1 MPSLVTRRV
10 FYGWWLV
17 ALTSCILAMIFLPIF
32 QGLGAFF
39 VALEREF
46 GWKRAALAGAFSL
59 SRAEDTVIGPLA
71 GYFTD
76 RYGTRRLVFIGF
88 LILGI
93 GFICFALVQTI
104 FHFYAAFIVLT
115 LGAGFAGFLPL
126 MGAIN
131 KWFIRKRATAMGLA
145 QSGVALGGILV
156 PLLASAIDADWRL
169 TCFVLAGVVW
179 VMAFPVSK
187 AIRNSPEEYGQ
198 LPDGDLHESEADT
211 VLLTE
216 PDLSASEAVRSTAF
230 WVISFTHA
238 LAAVVFLTLMI
249 HAIPMI
255 EGKGYTV
262 VQASFIVTTFTVVGG
277 IFQFV
282 GGVIGDRVSKKFGI
296 FCFVSLQALGVLGM
310 ALADGYGALVA
321 AAVIFGV
328 GFGGRVPLLIAIRGD
343 YFGREK
349 FATIF
354 GLSTIPMGIIQIFG
368 PIGAGFM
375 YDRLGSYTMA
385 FLILF
390 GVNMLAAMMI
400 LLVRPPREIARTL

>member
-1 MPSLVTRRV
+1 
-10 FYGWWLV
+10 
-17 ALTSCILAMIFLPIF
+17 MIFLPIF

-390 GVNMLAAMMI
+390 GVNMLAATMI
-400 LLVRPPREIARTL
+400 LLVRPPRQITRTL

>member
-1 MPSLVTRRV
+1 
-10 FYGWWLV
+10 
-17 ALTSCILAMIFLPIF
+17 MIFLPIF

>member
-1 MPSLVTRRV
+1 
-10 FYGWWLV
+10 
-17 ALTSCILAMIFLPIF
+17 MIFLPIF

-145 QSGVALGGILV
+145 QSGGALGGSLV
-156 PLLASAIDADWRL
+156 PFLASAIDADWRL

-211 VLLTE
+211 LFLTE
-216 PDLSASEAVRSTAF
+216 PDLSAAEAVRSTAF

-400 LLVRPPREIARTL
+400 LLVRPPRQIARTL

>member
-1 MPSLVTRRV
+1 MHIVVMKRV

-17 ALTSCILAMIFLPIF
+17 GLTSCILAMIFLPIF

-39 VALEREF
+39 IALEREF
-46 GWKRAALAGAFSL
+46 GWKRATLAGAFSL

-88 LILGI
+88 LILGF
-93 GFICFALVQTI
+93 GFVCFGLVRTI
-104 FHFYAAFIVLT
+104 FHFYAAFVILT

-131 KWFIRKRATAMGLA
+131 NWFIRKRATAMGLA
-145 QSGVALGGILV
+145 QAGIALGGILV
-156 PLLASAIDADWRL
+156 PVLASAIDANWRL
-169 TCFVLAGVVW
+169 TCFVLAAVVW
-179 VMAFPVSK
+179 VLAVPISM
-187 AIRNSPEEYGQ
+187 AIRNSPEIYGQ
-198 LPDGDLHESEADT
+198 LPDGDVVAAVADESEDSGP
-211 VLLTE
+211 E
-216 PDLSASEAVRSTAF
+216 LSAAEAIRTSAF
-230 WVISFTHA
+230 WIISFTHA
-238 LAAVVFLTLMI
+238 FAAVVFLTLMI

-255 EGKGYTV
+255 EGKGYSV
-262 VQASFIVTTFTVVGG
+262 VQASFVVTTFTVVGG

-282 GGVIGDRVSKKFGI
+282 GGVIGDRVSKKWGI
-296 FCFVSLQALGVLGM
+296 FCFVSLQAVGVLGM
-310 ALADGYGALVA
+310 ALVDGYPALIA
-321 AAVIFGV
+321 TAVIFGI

-343 YFGREK
+343 YFGRGK

-354 GLSTIPMGIIQIFG
+354 GLSTIPMGIVQIVG

-375 YDRLGSYTMA
+375 YDRLGSYTLA

-390 GVNMLAAMMI
+390 GVNIFAATMI
-400 LLVRPPREIARTL
+400 LLIRPPKQVSIV

>member
-1 MPSLVTRRV
+1 
-10 FYGWWLV
+10 
-17 ALTSCILAMIFLPIF
+17 MIFLPIF

-216 PDLSASEAVRSTAF
+216 PDLSAAEAVRSTAF

-400 LLVRPPREIARTL
+400 LLVRPPRQIARTL

>member
-1 MPSLVTRRV
+1 MTRRV

>member
-1 MPSLVTRRV
+1 
-10 FYGWWLV
+10 
-17 ALTSCILAMIFLPIF
+17 MIFLPIF

-131 KWFIRKRATAMGLA
+131 KWFIRKRATALGLA

-156 PLLASAIDADWRL
+156 PFLASAIDADWRL

-211 VLLTE
+211 LLLTE
-216 PDLSASEAVRSTAF
+216 PDLSAAEAVRSTAF

-400 LLVRPPREIARTL
+400 LLVRPPRQIARTL

>member
-1 MPSLVTRRV
+1 M

-17 ALTSCILAMIFLPIF
+17 ALTSGILAMIFLPIF

-39 VALEREF
+39 VVLEREF

-93 GFICFALVQTI
+93 GFTCFGLVRTLFQ
-104 FHFYAAFIVLT
+104 FYAAFIVLT

-156 PLLASAIDADWRL
+156 PLLASAIDANWRL
-169 TCFVLAGVVW
+169 TCFVLAGIVW
-179 VMAFPVSK
+179 VLAVPISM
-187 AIRNSPEEYGQ
+187 AIRNSPEMYGQ
-198 LPDGDLHESEADT
+198 LPDGDAMVPEGDGSEQQGP
-211 VLLTE
+211 E
-216 PDLSASEAVRSTAF
+216 LSAGEAVRTGAF
-230 WVISFTHA
+230 WIISFTHA

-262 VQASFIVTTFTVVGG
+262 VQASFVVTTFTVVGG

-282 GGVIGDRVSKKFGI
+282 GGVIGDRVSKKWGI
-296 FCFVSLQALGVLGM
+296 FCFVSIQALGVLGM
-310 ALADGYGALVA
+310 ALVEGYPALLA
-321 AAVIFGV
+321 AAVVFGV

-354 GLSTIPMGIIQIFG
+354 GLSTIPMGIVQIIG

-390 GVNMLAAMMI
+390 GVNIFAAIMI
-400 LLVRPPREIARTL
+400 LAVRPPTQNRLVEHGRF

>member
-1 MPSLVTRRV
+1 M
-10 FYGWWLV
+10 
-17 ALTSCILAMIFLPIF
+17 
-32 QGLGAFF
+32 
-39 VALEREF
+39 
-46 GWKRAALAGAFSL
+46 
-59 SRAEDTVIGPLA
+59 SRAEDTIIGPLA

-93 GFICFALVQTI
+93 GFVCFALVQTI

-131 KWFIRKRATAMGLA
+131 KWFVRKRATAMGLA

-156 PLLASAIDADWRL
+156 PLLASAIDANWRL

-179 VMAFPVSK
+179 VLAFPISM
-187 AIRNSPEEYGQ
+187 AIRNSPEMYGQ
-198 LPDGDLHESEADT
+198 LPDGDLIEDQSDT
-211 VLLTE
+211 SSGLDME
-216 PDLSASEAVRSTAF
+216 LSAGEAIRTLAF

-262 VQASFIVTTFTVVGG
+262 VEASFIVTVFTVVGG

-282 GGVIGDRVSKKFGI
+282 GGVIGDRVSKKWGI

-310 ALADGYGALVA
+310 ALVNGYPALVA
-321 AAVIFGV
+321 AAVIFGI

-390 GVNMLAAMMI
+390 GVNIFAAFMI
-400 LLVRPPREIARTL
+400 LIVRPPRQVA

>member
-1 MPSLVTRRV
+1 
-10 FYGWWLV
+10 
-17 ALTSCILAMIFLPIF
+17 MIFLPIF

-400 LLVRPPREIARTL
+400 LLVRPPRQIARTL